1 MKLDKIKLDLKFNQK
16 RNYKLITPCCN
27 KSNRDGKY
35 VNFMGMADKYGF
47 CHSCGKL
54 SLPPSEYQDENGVR
68 YKWNENIKGFEKI
81 NDIGMNNQTITKQK
95 PVVTTEKIELKYI
108 DPSLVK
114 ESTQHQPENNLLAY
128 IRKTYGDKKTDRII
142 NLYYL
147 GTDPAGYTLF
157 WNIDKNL
164 MVRKAKAIKYDS
176 IGKRTSKIRSPYLNE
191 NGYKACLFGEHLLKF
206 GDKEKDVFVL
216 VESEKTAII
225 SSIILPEYWWLA
237 YGGIN
242 GLTSDKIKV
251 LKGYRI
257 LIIPDMS
264 ENAVSIIQKKLLIME
279 QLGIHA
285 KIWDMT
291 NGRTDKQLKQDLD
304 YNNDLEDLLKK
315 QNNYEN

>member
-27 KSNRDGKY
+27 KSNRNGKFI
-35 VNFMGMADKYGF
+35 NFIGMGDPYGY

-54 SLPPSEYQDENGVR
+54 SLPKQEYQDKKGEK
-68 YKWNENIKGFEKI
+68 YLWNENLGDFEKVCDTGI
-81 NDIGMNNQTITKQK
+81 VNQIKTENR
-95 PVVTTEKIELKYI
+95 PVDDSKKIELKYI
-108 DPSLVK
+108 DPAFVK
-114 ESTQHQPENNLLAY
+114 ESIQHQPENNLLAY
-128 IRKTYGDKKTDRII
+128 IRKTYGNKKTKRVI

-147 GTDPAGYTLF
+147 GTDPNGYTLF

-164 MVRKAKAIKYDS
+164 MARKAKAIKYNAT
-176 IGKRTSKIRSPYLNE
+176 GKRTSKIRSPFLNE
-191 NGYKACLFGEHLLKF
+191 DGYKACLFGEHLLKI
-206 GDKEKDVFVL
+206 GDRDKDVFVL

-225 SSIILPEYWWLA
+225 SSILLPKYWWLA

-251 LKGYRI
+251 LKGYRV

-264 ENAVSIIQKKLLIME
+264 ENAVSIIKNKIPLML

-291 NGRTDKQLKQDLD
+291 GGRTDGQLKQDLD